1 MQHVVLPC
9 AYGFWRLVY
18 GAKEPELIIFADSHH
33 DSMPF
38 SMVKLHAELERRGYK
53 IVDVICNYANM
64 SQLRSSLHA
73 ISFMRLYAQAKFV
86 FICDNFLPVSSCNKS
101 SKTTVVQLLHSGG
114 LMKKMGYHTTED
126 IPAGYR
132 GDVYKNYDLVTVSA
146 PCCVEPLTDAM
157 RKEPGILQPLGTNR
171 TDCYFDEEWKAAC
184 RRRFYE
190 QYPQAVGKK
199 VLLWTPTFRGNAAAP
214 RQVGMEALAKLEAEL
229 GDAYFVI
236 RKVHPHVDNRY
247 QLSNCSIPTEELL
260 PIADL
265 MITDYSSVVMDFLL
279 FDKPFVLFA
288 PDLAEYVAQR
298 GLYVDYYSVS
308 PYVVIREETLKEVVL
323 QALADDKP
331 QWVREK
337 REFHMANCDGKVSA
351 RIADYL
357 GLKEE

>member
-1 MQHVVLPC
+1 MPC